1 MSTSKI
7 IANMINQIPSEDIQ
21 TIYPHMNTQVHQT
34 LNSCYNKKYSEEKH
48 TININPFDTFQ
59 QDSINEKIYIPI
71 DILIND
77 FLPMLYNFKRLNDRP
92 SEPDRLLSYSY
103 QTLVWAISKH
113 PQLTIKW
120 IDLLSNQYYD
130 LFRSLRLYNNE
141 NLEMEWIKRYPQI
154 LFSQDRKRL
163 LVPYDHPKVTL
174 EWFKLYGSKE
184 WYINSYSDSHMVS
197 YFSNSKTDIL
207 SNNPNV
213 TLEWLE
219 EYPDRDWNWS
229 ELSNHPNLT
238 FEWLKCFPTKPWNWD
253 LICTKKI
260 YTTSNIEESL
270 IDL

>member
-34 LNSCYNKKYSEEKH
+34 LNSCYNKKYNEEKH

-77 FLPMLYNFKRLNDRP
+77 FLPMLYNFRKVGTGHPDARL
-92 SEPDRLLSYSY
+92 SLSYS
-103 QTLVWAISKH
+103 TLVWAISKH

-120 IDLLSNQYYD
+120 VDLLSNQYYD
-130 LFRSLRLYNNE
+130 LFQSLRLYNNE
-141 NLEMEWIKRYPQI
+141 NLEMEWIKRYPQK
-154 LFSQDRKRL
+154 LLSADRKRL
-163 LVPYDHPKVTL
+163 FVPYDHPKVTL

-184 WYINSYSDSHMVS
+184 WYINSYSDSRTCH
-197 YFSNSKTDIL
+197 YFPNSKTDIL

-213 TLEWLE
+213 T
-219 EYPDRDWNWS
+219 NKS
-229 ELSNHPNLT
+229 ELIKSY
-238 FEWLKCFPTKPWNWD
+238 
-253 LICTKKI
+253 LI
-260 YTTSNIEESL
+260 N
-270 IDL
+270 

>member
-34 LNSCYNKKYSEEKH
+34 LNSCYNKKYIEEK
-48 TININPFDTFQ
+48 INPFQ

-130 LFRSLRLYNNE
+130 LL
-141 NLEMEWIKRYPQI
+141 
-154 LFSQDRKRL
+154 
-163 LVPYDHPKVTL
+163 
-174 EWFKLYGSKE
+174 
-184 WYINSYSDSHMVS
+184 
-197 YFSNSKTDIL
+197 
-207 SNNPNV
+207 
-213 TLEWLE
+213 
-219 EYPDRDWNWS
+219 
-229 ELSNHPNLT
+229 
-238 FEWLKCFPTKPWNWD
+238 D
-253 LICTKKI
+253 L
-260 YTTSNIEESL
+260 
-270 IDL
+270 

>member
-59 QDSINEKIYIPI
+59 QDSINEKKYIPI

-77 FLPMLYNFKRLNDRP
+77 FLPMLYNFRKVEVGGGTLKW
-92 SEPDRLLSYSY
+92 SYNTFVY
-103 QTLVWAISKH
+103 AIDKH

-130 LFRSLRLYNNE
+130 LFKDLKLHKNE
-141 NLEMEWIKRYPQI
+141 NFEIDWVKRYPQN
-154 LFSQDRKRL
+154 LLSVDRKHL
-163 LVPYDHPKVTL
+163 NVPCDHPKVTL
-174 EWFKLYGSKE
+174 EWFKLYGSKF
-184 WYINSYSDSHMVS
+184 YLSSRYYDSMRMYSDISS
-197 YFSNSKTDIL
+197 SNSGGRDIF

-219 EYPDRDWNWS
+219 EYPDRNWDWDK
-229 ELSNHPNLT
+229 LSNHPNLT
-238 FEWLKCFPTKPWNWD
+238 FEWLKCFPTKPWNWE
-253 LICTKKI
+253 LICKKKI
-260 YTTSNIEESL
+260 YTNTNIEESL

>member
-77 FLPMLYNFKRLNDRP
+77 FLPMLYNFRKLTPNP
-92 SEPDRLLSYSY
+92 PLTDRLLSASY
-103 QTLVWAISKH
+103 HSLIYAINKH

-130 LFRSLRLYNNE
+130 LFKSLKLSINE
-141 NLEMEWIKRYPQI
+141 NLEIEWIKRYPQI
-154 LFSQDRKRL
+154 FFSQDRTRL

-174 EWFKLYGSKE
+174 EWFKLYGSKK
-184 WYINSYSDSHMVS
+184 WHTVSYSDSRIM
-197 YFSNSKTDIL
+197 YKDAKTDIL
-207 SNNPNV
+207 SKNPNV

-253 LICTKKI
+253 CICTKKI